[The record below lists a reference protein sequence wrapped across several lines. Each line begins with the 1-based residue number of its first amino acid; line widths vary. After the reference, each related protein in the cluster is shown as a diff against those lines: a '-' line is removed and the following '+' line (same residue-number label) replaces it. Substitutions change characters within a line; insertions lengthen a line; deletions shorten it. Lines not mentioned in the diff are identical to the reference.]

1 MVMKMTKS
9 QKKIGTVMR
18 EFKKGELHSG
28 KSGKIVK
35 NPKQAIAIAL
45 SEAGKSRKQMAV
57 GGLANST
64 RTFTADS
71 KAKEVNFDKFTDKQ
85 GNLLG
90 GIDVEMSNPQETQ
103 VQEVQG
109 QGSVLSEKRRSAKW
123 Y

>member
-1 MVMKMTKS
+1 MIIKMTKP
-9 QKKIGTVMR
+9 QKKIGKVMR
-18 EFKKGELHSG
+18 EFKKGELNIGQSSKKV
-28 KSGKIVK
+28 KS
-35 NPKQAIAIAL
+35 PKQAIAIAL

-71 KAKEVNFDKFTDKQ
+71 KSKEVNFDKFTDKQ

-90 GIDVEMSNPQETQ
+90 GIDIEMSNPQETQ

-109 QGSVLSEKRRSAKW
+109 QGSILSEKKRSAKW

>member
-45 SEAGKSRKQMAV
+45 SEAGKSRKQMAT

-64 RTFTADS
+64 RTFTKDS
-71 KAKEVNFDKFTDKQ
+71 KSKEVDHSKFTDAQ
-85 GNLLG
+85 GYLVG
-90 GIDVEMSNPQETQ
+90 GVDVEMSSNSETQ

-109 QGSVLSEKRRSAKW
+109 QGSILSEKRRSAKW

>member
-1 MVMKMTKS
+1 MIMKMTKP
-9 QKKIGTVMR
+9 QKKIGKVMR
-18 EFKKGELHSG
+18 EFKKGELNIGQSS
-28 KSGKIVK
+28 KKVK

-64 RTFTADS
+64 RTFTANS
-71 KAKEVNFDKFTDKQ
+71 KSKEVNHSKFIDSQ
-85 GNLLG
+85 GYLVG
-90 GIDVEMSNPQETQ
+90 GIDIEMSNPQETQ

-109 QGSVLSEKRRSAKW
+109 QGSILSEKKRSAKW

>member
-1 MVMKMTKS
+1 MIMKMTKP
-9 QKKIGTVMR
+9 QKKIGKVIR
-18 EFKKGELHSG
+18 EFKKGELNIGQSSKKV
-28 KSGKIVK
+28 KS
-35 NPKQAIAIAL
+35 PKQAIAIAL

-71 KAKEVNFDKFTDKQ
+71 KSKEVNHSKFTDSQ
-85 GNLLG
+85 GYLVG
-90 GIDVEMSNPQETQ
+90 GIDIEMSNPQETQ

-109 QGSVLSEKRRSAKW
+109 QGSILSEKKRSAKW